1 MFKDSKIYDA
11 RLVVSDPS
19 TEAAV
24 LRIDPP
30 SGELKPPP
38 LGNSSKLQVGPPV
51 VAIGDPQDYS
61 GTETQGI
68 LSALNRD
75 MQTSNRFAIP
85 SAIHRPTPP

>member
-1 MFKDSKIYDA
+1 
-11 RLVVSDPS
+11 
-19 TEAAV
+19 
-24 LRIDPP
+24 
-30 SGELKPPP
+30 
-38 LGNSSKLQVGPPV
+38 V

-68 LSALNRD
+68 ISALNRD